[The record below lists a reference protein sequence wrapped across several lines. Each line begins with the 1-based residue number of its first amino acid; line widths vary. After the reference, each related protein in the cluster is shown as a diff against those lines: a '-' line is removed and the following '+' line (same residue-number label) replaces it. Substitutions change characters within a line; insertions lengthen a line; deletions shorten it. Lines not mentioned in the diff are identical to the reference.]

1 MRAFADFTDKSLR
14 SCGFNDTNS
23 MTSVNC
29 RNTKTEIHIQ
39 IVKMQIIEI

>member
-1 MRAFADFTDKSLR
+1 MRAFADFADKSLW
-14 SCGFNDTNS
+14 SCVCNDTNS

-39 IVKMQIIEI
+39 SVKMQIIEI